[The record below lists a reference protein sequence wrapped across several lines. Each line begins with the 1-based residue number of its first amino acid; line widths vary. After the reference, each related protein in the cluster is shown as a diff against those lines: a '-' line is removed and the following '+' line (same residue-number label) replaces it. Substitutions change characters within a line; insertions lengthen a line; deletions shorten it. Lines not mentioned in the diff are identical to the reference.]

1 MTAVA
6 TGQALERL
14 ARPLRAES
22 RAGWAAGAV
31 GLAALVLG
39 SSAWL
44 ARFGVLIAPWWVLA
58 AWVFAL
64 TGLALVLVAA
74 WRRETALA
82 LRTFARRVEQ
92 EGGWRHGAL
101 SALLDPPAPG
111 TSEALLQLA
120 DSAGAAQLAEH
131 GLAASRP
138 VARSARQRLLA
149 GVGAFGIGCLTLG
162 AAGPMRGT
170 AAALWHPG
178 RAWEATIAPVR
189 LQAGAALVDRGA
201 SVALT
206 VEAIGRRYVTL
217 WLRAPGE
224 SWRPRLLPLDS
235 LGRAR
240 FMAGP
245 LESDLFAR
253 ATSGR
258 RSSDT
263 VEVRVRIP
271 AFLGVVSVTAR
282 YPGYLHLDDEP
293 VPLGGDTVLVPAGTR
308 LETKGEAT
316 APLASAGWSSS
327 GESEKLDVAA
337 AKFSGSFVPRTSA
350 TYRLSLVTTGGAPLA
365 GDTVRL
371 PIRVVSDSAPHV
383 DVPVPGADTIA
394 PMNLLVPLVI
404 DVRDDHGI
412 SSVSVVSRRISQLGG
427 ADPVRRDSVPVPP
440 GTTDRGI
447 LSFTLDLN
455 RRGLLPGDTV
465 RYVATATDNSPSSQT
480 GKSREFVLRLP
491 TMSEV
496 RAAERQASRAVGG
509 RLDSLAAESRRLERR
524 TEDLAREQPR
534 GGGTQDSRRP
544 EALPYEEAK
553 RAEAVAAQQQ
563 NMVAQAEGLQQS
575 LEALEKAAEAAGLR
589 DSAWQ
594 QQLAEIRQQIQRALT
609 PELREQ
615 LDKLQ
620 QALKDLNADATK
632 EALEQLVEQQRQMRE
647 ALEQAKELFR
657 RAALEGDLANLS
669 QESRDLAQEQ
679 RRWNDQIDA
688 ADSNRA
694 AASEKQLAGRTD
706 SLASALKQLAP
717 ELPKDR
723 QGKMVDAQRQAA
735 SAAGRMQQAS
745 GSARQGQ
752 RRQAQQ
758 EGKRAADELQ
768 PLGESLEE
776 QRKSL
781 QQEWR
786 AEVSE
791 GLDRAL
797 AETSRLSERQLD
809 LTRGLDRGVSTSA
822 ARGEQAAVQEGVDRL
837 QSQLRGL
844 AGKNALVPRQIAE
857 AFAAAEREM
866 TRSLDAVSSA
876 NPNTREAAER
886 AGSAVDALNV
896 AAYQLLRARSD
907 VAGAASGSGLAEAME
922 RMTQLAGQQ
931 GKLGQQ
937 SQGLLPMMG
946 GGKGMAEQL
955 RQLGGRQRALAEEL
969 EKMRGQGNIAGA
981 GEMADEAKD
990 LARRL
995 EAQRLDRETVERQE
1009 RLFRRMLDAGRT
1021 LQGRQ
1026 EDERKERQSTTA
1038 KDDSVHLPPA
1048 LRAELLQGDSGLRV
1062 PSWEELQRLSPEE
1075 RRLVVDYFRRLA
1087 EDDGKSVKSEK

>member
-22 RAGWAAGAV
+22 RAGWAAGAI

-39 SSAWL
+39 SAAWL
-44 ARFGVLIAPWWVLA
+44 ARFRVLTAPWWVLA
-58 AWVFAL
+58 AWA
-64 TGLALVLVAA
+64 LALVGLVLVLAAA
-74 WRRETALA
+74 WRREATLA
-82 LRTFARRVEQ
+82 PRVFARRLEQ
-92 EGGWRHGAL
+92 GGGWRHGAL
-101 SALLDPPAPG
+101 SALLDPPAAG
-111 TSEALLQLA
+111 TSEALFGLA
-120 DSAGAAQLAEH
+120 DAAGAAHLAER
-131 GLAASRP
+131 GAAAALP
-138 VARSARQRLLA
+138 VARSVRQRLLA
-149 GVGAFGIGCLTLG
+149 GIGALGLGALILG
-162 AAGPMRGT
+162 AAGPVGGA

-178 RAWEATIAPVR
+178 TAWEATLAPVR
-189 LQAGAALVDRGA
+189 LRAGAAQVDRGA
-201 SVALT
+201 IVPLE
-206 VEAIGRRYVTL
+206 VEAAGRQHVTL
-217 WLRAPGE
+217 WLRTPGE
-224 SWRPRLLPLDS
+224 SWRPRLLSLDS
-235 LGRAR
+235 LGRGR

-258 RSSDT
+258 GSSDT
-263 VEVRVRIP
+263 VQVRVRLP
-271 AFLGVVSVTAR
+271 AFLGTVSVTAH
-282 YPGYLHLDDEP
+282 YPAYLGLDDEP

-316 APLASAGWSSS
+316 APLASAGWTAGGGTEQLAVS
-327 GESEKLDVAA
+327 AA
-337 AKFSGSFVPRTSA
+337 RFSGTFVPRSSGI
-350 TYRLSLVTTGGAPLA
+350 YRLSLVTTASTPLA

-371 PIRVVSDSAPHV
+371 PIRLVADSAPRV
-383 DVPVPGADTIA
+383 DVPIPGTDTIA
-394 PMNLLVPLVI
+394 PLNLLVPLVI

-412 SSVSVVSRRISQLGG
+412 RGVAVASRRISQLGG
-427 ADPVRRDSVPVPP
+427 ADPVRRDPVPVPP

-455 RRGLLPGDTV
+455 RRGLLPGDTL
-465 RYVATATDNSPSSQT
+465 RYVAIATDNSPAEQA
-480 GKSREFVLRLP
+480 GRSREFVLRLP

-534 GGGTQDSRRP
+534 GEVGQDAQHP
-544 EALPYEEAK
+544 DALPYEEAK

-563 NMVAQAEGLQQS
+563 NLVAQAEGLRQS
-575 LEALEKAAEAAGLR
+575 LEALEKAAAAAGLH

-594 QQLAEIRQQIQRALT
+594 QQLAEIREQVQRALT
-609 PELREQ
+609 PELRQQ

-632 EALEQLVEQQRQMRE
+632 EALEQLVERQQQLRE

-679 RRWNDQIDA
+679 RTWNDQIDS
-688 ADSNRA
+688 ADSSRA
-694 AASEKQLAGRTD
+694 AATEKQLATRTD
-706 SLASALKQLAP
+706 SLASALKQVVP
-717 ELPKDR
+717 QLPKDR
-723 QGKMVDAQRQAA
+723 QSKVDEAQRL
-735 SAAGRMQQAS
+735 AAGAANQMQQA
-745 GSARQGQ
+745 GRSAQQGQ
-752 RRQAQQ
+752 RKQAQQ
-758 EGKRAADELQ
+758 QGKRAADQLQ
-768 PLGESLEE
+768 PVGERLDQ
-776 QRKSL
+776 QRQGL

-786 AEVSE
+786 AEVTE

-797 AETSRLSERQLD
+797 GETSRLSERQLG
-809 LTRGLDRGVSTSA
+809 LARGLERGGPTPL
-822 ARGEQAAVQEGVDRL
+822 ARGEQAAVQEGVGRL

-857 AFAAAEREM
+857 ALAAAELEM
-866 TRSLDAVSSA
+866 TRSLEAVSSA
-876 NPNTREAAER
+876 NPNVREAAER

-896 AAYQLLRARSD
+896 AAYQLVRARSS

-931 GKLGQQ
+931 GQLGQQ
-937 SQGLLPMMG
+937 SEGLMPML
-946 GGKGMAEQL
+946 GGKGVGEQL
-955 RQLGGRQRALAEEL
+955 RQLGLRQRALAEEL
-969 EKMRGQGNIAGA
+969 EKLKGQGNMAGA

-995 EAQRLDRETVERQE
+995 EAQRLDRETVQRQE

-1021 LQGRQ
+1021 LQGSQ
-1026 EDERKERQSTTA
+1026 EDQRKERQSTTA

-1048 LRAELLQGDSGLRV
+1048 LRAALLEGDNRLRV

-1075 RRLVVDYFRRLA
+1075 RRLVVDYFRRLV
-1087 EDDGKSVKSEK
+1087 ESEK